1 MQRERHHLS
10 LTNFVSS
17 SFLLI
22 ACLPGAYSLSTFLLQ
37 SCKSG
42 SVSPLLI
49 FVFVRFYSSEFHK
62 KIKSMFLSGLK
73 LLLLFRV
80 ATICNNYPSSN
91 AAEKRNNCTETRHI
105 ISRLDDDATLQSCKE
120 FQNVHTL

>member
-80 ATICNNYPSSN
+80 ATICNNYPLQ
-91 AAEKRNNCTETRHI
+91 KCNNCYETRHI